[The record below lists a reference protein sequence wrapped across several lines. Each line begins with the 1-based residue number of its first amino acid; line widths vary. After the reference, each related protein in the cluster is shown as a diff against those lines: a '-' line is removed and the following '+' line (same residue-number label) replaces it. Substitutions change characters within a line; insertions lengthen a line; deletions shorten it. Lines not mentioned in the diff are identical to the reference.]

1 MVNHRTHARRAT
13 SAQKKSLKEAGM
25 ITKNSEGSIS
35 ATPFQLLGRGWGTR
49 LYSAQPAN
57 DSAQHEQAEPPV
69 PDPALLRARRI
80 IVGVDFSPASE
91 SARRLAVG
99 IARASGG
106 TVDLV
111 GVLDAFS
118 QTFEHTDEDLASSPE
133 LVATFIDD
141 ALIRRVALALAEGV
155 PCVRTSLLGVPG
167 RALAE
172 HALATDA
179 DLIVLGVGAQQATR
193 FGRPWG
199 RAAAEQILRA
209 GRWRG
214 PVLLRQHA

>member
-1 MVNHRTHARRAT
+1 
-13 SAQKKSLKEAGM
+13 M
-25 ITKNSEGSIS
+25 ITNDFEGPMR

-57 DSAQHEQAEPPV
+57 DGAGDETVDA
-69 PDPALLRARRI
+69 PAAHAPLLHARRI
-80 IVGVDFSPASE
+80 LVGVDFSPASE

-111 GVLDAFS
+111 SVQDS
-118 QTFEHTDEDLASSPE
+118 YRQTFGSTPDDLIGGPD
-133 LVATFIDD
+133 LVAAVIDD
-141 ALIRRVALALAEGV
+141 ALVRRVALALAEGV
-155 PCVRTSLLGVPG
+155 PCGRTALLGAPG
-167 RALAE
+167 RQLAE
-172 HALATDA
+172 HALRTEA
-179 DLIVLGVGAQQATR
+179 DLIVLGIGSEQASR

-199 RAAAEQILRA
+199 RSAAEQILRE

-214 PVLLRQHA
+214 PVLLRQHS

>member
-1 MVNHRTHARRAT
+1 
-13 SAQKKSLKEAGM
+13 M
-25 ITKNSEGSIS
+25 ITNDFEGPMR

-57 DSAQHEQAEPPV
+57 DGAADERPEAPPREA
-69 PDPALLRARRI
+69 PLLHARRL
-80 IVGVDFSPASE
+80 IVGIDFSPASE

-111 GVLDAFS
+111 SVQDTFS
-118 QTFEHTDEDLASSPE
+118 QTFGARPQEQIGGPD
-133 LVATFIDD
+133 LVAAFIDD
-141 ALIRRVALALAEGV
+141 ALVRRVALALSEGV
-155 PCVRTSLLGVPG
+155 PCGRTSLMGVPG
-167 RALAE
+167 RELAE
-172 HALATDA
+172 HALRTGA
-179 DLIVLGVGAQQATR
+179 DLIVLGVGAAEQAGR

-199 RAAAEQILRA
+199 RQAAEQILRE

-214 PVLLRQHA
+214 PVLLRQHT

>member
-1 MVNHRTHARRAT
+1 
-13 SAQKKSLKEAGM
+13 M
-25 ITKNSEGSIS
+25 ITNDFEGPMR

-57 DSAQHEQAEPPV
+57 DGVGDERGDAPV
-69 PDPALLRARRI
+69 RDAPLLHARRI
-80 IVGVDFSPASE
+80 IVGIDFSPASE

-111 GVLDAFS
+111 SVQDTFS
-118 QTFEHTDEDLASSPE
+118 ETFGTEPHELISGPD
-133 LVATFIDD
+133 LVAAFIDD
-141 ALIRRVALALAEGV
+141 ALIRRVALALSEGV
-155 PCVRTSLLGVPG
+155 PCGRTSLMGLPG
-167 RALAE
+167 RELAE
-172 HALATDA
+172 HALRTEA
-179 DLIVLGVGAQQATR
+179 DLIVLGVGAEQAGR

-199 RAAAEQILRA
+199 RQAAELILRD

-214 PVLLRQHA
+214 PVLLRQHT